1 MDSRALKFSRQTN
14 INTPLGTNISPTKG
28 TVEDDFPFSKVG
40 YVSSLEGTSIN
51 YCFTFAGILMDFV
64 LETLA
69 IPHCF

>member
-1 MDSRALKFSRQTN
+1 MDSTGLEIFETDQY
-14 INTPLGTNISPTKG
+14 NTPLGTNISPTKG
-28 TVEDDFPFSKVG
+28 TVEDDVPFSKVG

-51 YCFTFAGILMDFV
+51 YCDTFAGILMDFV